1 MFGLSMNII
10 AQALEVYKR
19 AISVGS
25 RNVANANN
33 EDYVR
38 EEPLITSHLY
48 SGITLEEVRREQ
60 NFYLINLRNQKLSY
74 VSYLSEREEALKT
87 LESALQEMSDG
98 LGLTDSINKFFQA
111 YLELMKEPTNEG
123 AKQTFLRR
131 AEGLVNTLKVRFG
144 ELQST
149 EGVLKKGLQDY
160 VNRVNELVKKLH
172 EVNREITFKYSLEYA
187 REKDYKTLLDL
198 RDKYLKELS
207 QYLPI
212 RATQDEMGRVSVS
225 TVKGF
230 ALVDFHN
237 AYYTL
242 RYEDGAIKWK
252 DGSDITPYINSG
264 KIGGALRALEDVQEV
279 KTKLNEVVSELL
291 SVKIPVGAGE
301 ESVFTGTDITN
312 LSVESNLENNLSNLD
327 TTRTAQ
333 YSQMALSWWE
343 NTKSASLRLTD
354 YVASNLNSVV
364 EEKDLEEAL
373 YNSLQEKILQRQ
385 GVSIDQEIMEIIQLQ
400 RNYEAVAQ
408 VLSRIDELLRTT
420 INMI

>member
-1 MFGLSMNII
+1 MFGLSMNTI
-10 AQALEVYKR
+10 AQALEVYRR
-19 AISVGS
+19 AISIS
-25 RNVANANN
+25 NRNVANANN

-38 EEPLITSHLY
+38 EEPLITSHIY
-48 SGITLEEVRREQ
+48 SGIMFEEVRREQ
-60 NFYLINLRNQKLSY
+60 NFYLINLRNDKLSY

-87 LESALQEMSDG
+87 LESAFQEMNEG
-98 LGLTDSINKFFQA
+98 LGLTDSINKFFQS

-123 AKQTFLRR
+123 ARQTFLRK
-131 AEGLVNTLKVRFG
+131 AEGLVNTLKTRFK
-144 ELQST
+144 EIQST
-149 EGVLKKGLQDY
+149 EGILNKNLQDY
-160 VNRVNELVKKLH
+160 VKRINELAKKLY
-172 EVNREITFKYSLEYA
+172 EINREITFKYSLEYA

-212 RATQDEMGRVSVS
+212 RATEDEMGRVSVS

-230 ALVDFHN
+230 VLVDFQN

-242 RYEDGAIKWK
+242 QYDNGLIKWE
-252 DGSDITPYINSG
+252 DGSDLTPYIDSG
-264 KIGGALRALEDVQEV
+264 KVGGALKALGDIQEV
-279 KTKLNEVVSELL
+279 VTRLNNVVRELL
-291 SVKIPVGAGE
+291 NVKIPVGTTEAN
-301 ESVFTGTDITN
+301 VFSGTDINDLAVDTN
-312 LSVESNLENNLSNLD
+312 LEVNLNNID

-333 YSQMALSWWE
+333 YSENALTWWE
-343 NTKSASLRLTD
+343 NTKNASLNLTD
-354 YVASNLNSVV
+354 YVASTLSSVV
-364 EEKDLEEAL
+364 EERELEEAL

-420 INMI
+420 VNMI